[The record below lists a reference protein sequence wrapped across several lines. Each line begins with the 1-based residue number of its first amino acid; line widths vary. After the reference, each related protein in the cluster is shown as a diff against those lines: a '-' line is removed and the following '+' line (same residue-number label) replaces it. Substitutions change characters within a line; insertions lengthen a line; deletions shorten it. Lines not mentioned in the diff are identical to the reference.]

1 MKNAKTVEPEFIPEL
16 TPELEAML
24 AESEAQID
32 RGEYFEIGPEVED
45 IVGELRRLMAARE
58 K

>member
-1 MKNAKTVEPEFIPEL
+1 MKNAKKDEPEFIPEL